1 MEKKIAFIG
10 TGVMGASI
18 VKRLLA
24 AGHSLTIFTRTK
36 IKAEPLVALGANWAP
51 SVKEAVLGQDIV
63 FTMVGLPSDVREI
76 YYGQDGILQNVTKG
90 TVVIDMTTSQPA
102 LAAELYEQASVYKVA
117 SLDAPV
123 SGGDIGAQ
131 NGTLSIMVGG
141 DKKVFDEMLPIL
153 SVFGTQIVHQGSAGS
168 GQHAKM
174 CNQIVAVNNLI
185 GVCEALSY
193 AKKSGLHAEQVLH
206 SIRTG
211 AAGSWAL
218 SNLGP
223 KILNEDYTPGFYI
236 KHMLKDLHIAL
247 QEAVKMELQLPGLQ
261 NAVEMF
267 AELQQQGYETDG
279 TQALIRWYKENTSAK
294 TSD

>member
-10 TGVMGASI
+10 TGVMGSCI
-18 VKRLLA
+18 VKHLLA
-24 AGHSLTIFTRTK
+24 AGHSVTVFTRTK
-36 IKAEPLVALGANWAP
+36 SKAEPLIAFGARWAS
-51 SVKEAVLGQDIV
+51 SVKDAVAGQEIV
-63 FTMVGLPSDVREI
+63 FTMVGLPNDVREI
-76 YYGQDGILQNVTKG
+76 YYGQDGILQNVKEG
-90 TVVIDMTTSQPA
+90 AIVIDMTTSQPA
-102 LAAELYEQASVYKVA
+102 LAAELYKQAKLCKVS

-141 DKKVFDEMLPIL
+141 DQKVFEEMLPIF
-153 SVFGTQIVHQGSAGS
+153 SSFGTQIVHQGDAGS

-193 AKKSGLHAEQVLH
+193 AKKSGLHAELVLD
-206 SIRTG
+206 SIITG

-223 KILNEDYTPGFYI
+223 KILKKDYAPGFYI

-247 QEAVKMELQLPGLQ
+247 KEAEKMELQLPGLQ

-267 AELQQQGYETDG
+267 TELQQQGYETEG
-279 TQALIRWYKENTSAK
+279 TQALIRWYEQVE
-294 TSD
+294 